1 MGIHVPGSGQQ
12 ALRSWDGAAEGKK
25 SSEHTLRSW
34 HPRESHPLL
43 QDSFSKEGSR
53 RFCKETKCRL
63 AQPRLSISEESRTQA
78 LDADD
83 DKPNTYLLSLTR
95 VHQPPSLQN
104 TCRCQAD
111 LGHGED
117 QWLVL
122 TRAHQPPRQSKVTCL
137 EVEKALEIQDKDEYP
152 SYLSSPPRNADL
164 EADVHRV
171 TLRSS
176 TLSERNAC
184 CGAKRASQENMSCS
198 GRLVNLA
205 MSCKHP
211 SNASLARARSRS
223 AQAVI
228 MAIGMASNSLVASS
242 MQPQFAN
249 TTSIADHDTRLLSG
263 MPSNRKSRDL
273 NSRLSRT
280 WRRGVGRQG
289 EALEAA
295 QPLVYGSQ
303 DFPGTAAATVLP
315 LANMSGSLVP
325 GSGQDP
331 RLFQEQR
338 RRLSGQLEMD
348 PRNFAD
354 GMRREDF

>member
-1 MGIHVPGSGQQ
+1 
-12 ALRSWDGAAEGKK
+12 
-25 SSEHTLRSW
+25 
-34 HPRESHPLL
+34 
-43 QDSFSKEGSR
+43 
-53 RFCKETKCRL
+53 
-63 AQPRLSISEESRTQA
+63 
-78 LDADD
+78 
-83 DKPNTYLLSLTR
+83 
-95 VHQPPSLQN
+95 
-104 TCRCQAD
+104 
-111 LGHGED
+111 
-117 QWLVL
+117 
-122 TRAHQPPRQSKVTCL
+122 
-137 EVEKALEIQDKDEYP
+137 
-152 SYLSSPPRNADL
+152 
-164 EADVHRV
+164 
-171 TLRSS
+171 
-176 TLSERNAC
+176 
-184 CGAKRASQENMSCS
+184 MSCS

-249 TTSIADHDTRLLSG
+249 TISIANHYTRLLSG

-303 DFPGTAAATVLP
+303 DFPGTAAATILP

-338 RRLSGQLEMD
+338 RRLSGRLEMD

-354 GMRREDF
+354 DVLGRHASEGPEQIPLELKHHCVGVRMQGGFEWSKALSPSTQSV